1 MPERHPG
8 IGVAL
13 LLAGLLL
20 AAACWFDVGSAGAA
34 AWLAQVP
41 MALGIAFLRGTR
53 KRSRLAADAGGLALL
68 WAGGFVLAGVLVA
81 WPLQRVLAAPALLPV
96 LALSAAA
103 GLLLVLLWWHWPL
116 WHGTEREGGRLG
128 LRFARQH
135 LPPMPSA
142 GIRTA

>member
-20 AAACWFDVGSAGAA
+20 VAACWFDVPGVGAL

-53 KRSRLAADAGGLALL
+53 KRARLAADAGGLALFL
-68 WAGGFVLAGVLVA
+68 R
-81 WPLQRVLAAPALLPV
+81 QPA
-96 LALSAAA
+96 
-103 GLLLVLLWWHWPL
+103 
-116 WHGTEREGGRLG
+116 
-128 LRFARQH
+128 
-135 LPPMPSA
+135 M
-142 GIRTA
+142 

>member
-41 MALGIAFLRGTR
+41 MALGIACLRGTR
-53 KRSRLAADAGGLALL
+53 KRARLLADAGSLALL
-68 WAGGFVLAGVLVA
+68 WAGGFALAGVLVA
-81 WPLQRVLAAPALLPV
+81 LPVSAVLLVALRRVQAGYLGSDLFTGGPLKSPPPPPVAAP
-96 LALSAAA
+96 
-103 GLLLVLLWWHWPL
+103 
-116 WHGTEREGGRLG
+116 ERGADG
-128 LRFARQH
+128 
-135 LPPMPSA
+135 PPPSP
-142 GIRTA
+142 

>member
-20 AAACWFDVGSAGAA
+20 VAACWFDVPGVGAL

-53 KRSRLAADAGGLALL
+53 KRTRVAADAGGLALL
-68 WAGGFVLAGVLVA
+68 WGGGFALAGVLVA
-81 WPLQRVLAAPALLPV
+81 WPLHRMLAAPALLPV

-103 GLLLVLLWWHWPL
+103 TYCWL
-116 WHGTEREGGRLG
+116 
-128 LRFARQH
+128 
-135 LPPMPSA
+135 
-142 GIRTA
+142 